1 MQSNRNAI
9 PGMIEPI
16 EQELLLDLAEFVV
29 LADDEV
35 VCEFG
40 AYFGLSTRC
49 LVDGLA
55 SNKTLQVESRRT
67 SALHAYDIF
76 SCSQAGAFA
85 RYVQR
90 DAAKAGLTD
99 LLRTNG
105 GRIDFSAV
113 FDHHMK
119 GLPPML
125 LTRHQTEIT
134 TARHVGGSIAL
145 MHVDAPKWYAEYM
158 QIMREFGP
166 HLKLG
171 AKVVFQDYFFHWSA
185 GVVGAVQLFI
195 ENGTFEPLES
205 AASSLLVR
213 VEKPVTGAS
222 LDALDASFQRERT
235 DVLVERAISRMSD
248 FELDRR
254 EAFLPRLYLAALQ
267 HCAES
272 GDHAS
277 AAGWWRRMLKAFGGR
292 VSAPIAGDLEDLLRY
307 GFSARRLYELD
318 ITNSA

>member
-1 MQSNRNAI
+1 MQSNPNTI

-16 EQELLLDLAEFVV
+16 EQELLLDLAEYVT
-29 LADDEV
+29 LEEDDI

-49 LVDGLA
+49 LAEGLLKNSA
-55 SNKTLQVESRRT
+55 FHADRRRQR
-67 SALHAYDIF
+67 ALHAYDIF
-76 SCSQAGAFA
+76 SCARTGAFA

-99 LLRTNG
+99 LLRVDSE
-105 GRIDFSAV
+105 RIDFSAV

-171 AKVVFQDYFFHWSA
+171 AQVVFQDYFFHWSA

-195 ENGTFEPLES
+195 ESGTFEPIES

-213 VEKPVTGAS
+213 VQKPVTGAS
-222 LDALDASFQRERT
+222 LDALDAVFQRERT
-235 DVLVERAISRMSD
+235 DVLVERAITRMSD

-254 EAFLPRLYLAALQ
+254 ETFLPRLYLAALQ

-272 GDHAS
+272 GDDTG
-277 AAGWWRRMLKAFGGR
+277 AAGWWRKLLQAFGDH
-292 VSAPIAGDLEDLLRY
+292 VSAPVAGDLEDLLRY

-318 ITNSA
+318 ITKSA